1 MLNKLLRPPI
11 KKENKG
17 QLRKYDPQ
25 FAKPDVEKLLHE
37 NNEYKIKILDDER
50 TIKQLKFK
58 IRQQQ
63 KKI

>member
-50 TIKQLKFK
+50 TIK
-58 IRQQQ
+58 
-63 KKI
+63 